1 MSTTCSLACTAVAMV
16 TVGQVRES
24 LSSSCLGVQ
33 LSPSVVFLS
42 PAHSGPVR
50 GVAVDGL
57 NQLTFTSGSDWLLK
71 FWCFKSKKQEEQLQ
85 LKAAAAQMKLH
96 RER

>member
-1 MSTTCSLACTAVAMV
+1 MAMM
-16 TVGQVRES
+16 GQVGEAF
-24 LSSSCLGVQ
+24 CDVM
-33 LSPSVVFLS
+33 SPVWVSNYQQIVCV
-42 PAHSGPVR
+42 PAHSGAVR

-71 FWCFKSKKQEEQLQ
+71 FWCFKTKKQEEQLK
-85 LKAAAAQMKLH
+85 LNAAVAQMKLH